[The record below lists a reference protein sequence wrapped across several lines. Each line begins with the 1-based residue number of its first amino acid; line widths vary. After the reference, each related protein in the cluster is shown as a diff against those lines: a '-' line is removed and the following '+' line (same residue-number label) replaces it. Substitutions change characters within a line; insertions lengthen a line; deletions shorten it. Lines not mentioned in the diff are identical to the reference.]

1 MYVFGHV
8 YIVHT
13 EVRGREVPLYSHQTD
28 IKHCTGHSLVTSTAI
43 GICMLDIKVVAA
55 PTMAVGERLLT

>member
-13 EVRGREVPLYSHQTD
+13 EVRVLYSHQTD

-43 GICMLDIKVVAA
+43 GICMSDIKVVAA